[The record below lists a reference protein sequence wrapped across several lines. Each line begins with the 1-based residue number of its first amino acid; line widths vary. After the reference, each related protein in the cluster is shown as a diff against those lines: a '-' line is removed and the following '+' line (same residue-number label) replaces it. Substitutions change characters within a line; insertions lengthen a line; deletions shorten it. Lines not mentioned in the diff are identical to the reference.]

1 MVPRLITN
9 RWTRWLVAF
18 AIWTLIGLAF
28 AGQFYLVRAKV
39 GDPVS
44 WQFAIGRNLADWYV
58 FAILSIPVWWLARHF
73 PIDRARWH
81 RTLFIH
87 LVAATLFSL
96 SWMIL
101 RAAIEHLV
109 SRASVQPVSFET
121 AFTHALVTTFVVN
134 TLVYWA
140 LVSLAHALGY
150 YLKYRERTVR
160 AAELEKRLTEAKLQA
175 LQMQLNPHFLFNTLH
190 AISSLMHQDVEA
202 ADRMLARLS
211 DLLRYALES
220 TDSQEVPLRKE
231 LDFLTRYLEIEQT
244 RFGERLQVRLQI
256 DPAAMDAKVPNLILQ
271 PLVENAIKHGV
282 EPHARPGIL
291 ELRAQKENSTLRLEV
306 EDNGAGLQPT
316 KRAGFGV
323 GLSNTRAR
331 LEQLYGNAHSLE
343 MLDGARGG
351 LLVRLSIPWRPAKIP
366 SSEHENP
373 SPDRG
378 R

>member
-9 RWTRWLVAF
+9 RWARWLLAF

-28 AGQFYLVRAKV
+28 AGQLYLVQARL

-44 WQFAIGRNLADWYV
+44 WQFAIGRKLADWYV

-73 PIDRARWH
+73 PIERHQWH
-81 RTLFIH
+81 RTLVVH
-87 LVAATLFSL
+87 LAGATVFSVC
-96 SWMIL
+96 WMVF
-101 RAAIEHLV
+101 RAAVEHLQ
-109 SRASVQPVSFET
+109 SRGSAQPVSFEM
-121 AFTHALVTTFVVN
+121 AFSHALVATFVFN
-134 TLVYWA
+134 TLIYWA
-140 LVSLAHALGY
+140 LVSLSHALGY
-150 YLKYRERTVR
+150 YLKYQERTVR

-256 DPAAMDAKVPNLILQ
+256 DPAVMDAKVPNLILQ
-271 PLVENAIKHGV
+271 PLVENAIKHGI

-291 ELRAQKENSTLRLEV
+291 ELRAQRENGTLRLEV

-331 LEQLYGNAHSLE
+331 LEQLYGAGHRLE
-343 MLDGARGG
+343 MLNGAGGG
-351 LLVRLSIPWRPAKIP
+351 LLVRLSIPWRPAKIEP
-366 SSEHENP
+366 SEL
-373 SPDRG
+373 
-378 R
+378 